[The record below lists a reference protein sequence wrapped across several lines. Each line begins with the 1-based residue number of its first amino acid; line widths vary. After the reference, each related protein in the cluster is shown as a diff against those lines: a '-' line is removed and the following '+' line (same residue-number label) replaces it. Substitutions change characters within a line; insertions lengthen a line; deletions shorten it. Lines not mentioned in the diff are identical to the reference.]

1 MTKDITKLTQEQAGE
16 SLGYTKADIARE
28 LQQIINNPLQ
38 PSESRL
44 RAIELKGQ
52 LIGTF
57 TGGNGNA

>member
-1 MTKDITKLTQEQAGE
+1 MTQDNTKPTQEQAGE
-16 SLGYTKADIARE
+16 PLAYTRADIAKE
-28 LQQIINNPLQ
+28 LQEIIDNPLQ

-52 LIGTF
+52 LIGAF

>member
-1 MTKDITKLTQEQAGE
+1 MTQDNTKPTQEQAGE
-16 SLGYTKADIARE
+16 SLGYTKADIANE
-28 LQQIINNPLQ
+28 LQEIIDNPLQ

-52 LIGTF
+52 LIGAF

>member
-1 MTKDITKLTQEQAGE
+1 MTKDNTKLTQEQAGE

-52 LIGTF
+52 LIGAF
-57 TGGNGNA
+57 TGGKGNA

>member
-1 MTKDITKLTQEQAGE
+1 MTKDNTKLTQEQAGD

-28 LQQIINNPLQ
+28 LQEIIDNPLQ

-52 LIGTF
+52 LIGAF

>member
-16 SLGYTKADIARE
+16 SLGYTKADIANE
-28 LQQIINNPLQ
+28 LQEIIDNPLQ

-52 LIGTF
+52 LIGAF

>member
-52 LIGTF
+52 LIGAF

>member
-1 MTKDITKLTQEQAGE
+1 MTQDNTKLTQEQAGE
-16 SLGYTKADIARE
+16 SLGYTKADIANE
-28 LQQIINNPLQ
+28 LQEIIDNPLQ

-52 LIGTF
+52 LIGAF